1 MSVQQELKNLL
12 QNQVIPDVE
21 DALDEIYE
29 EINATKNAPQELKE
43 EVEELQDFK
52 ADLKDIVKDIESGDI
67 DNEEAQAILDD
78 IKSAM
83 DGELE

>member
-1 MSVQQELKNLL
+1 MSVQQELKELI

-52 ADLKDIVKDIESGDI
+52 ADLKDIVKDIESNDI
-67 DNEEAQAILDD
+67 DDAEAQAILDD
-78 IKSAM
+78 IKHAM
-83 DGELE
+83 QGDLE

>member
-1 MSVQQELKNLL
+1 MSVQQQLKDLL

-29 EINATKNAPQELKE
+29 EINSTKNAPAELKE

-52 ADLKDIVKDIESGDI
+52 ADLKDIVKDIDNGDI
-67 DNEEAQAILDD
+67 DDEEAQDIIND
-78 IKSAM
+78 IKTAM
-83 DGELE
+83 TQGEE

>member
-1 MSVQQELKNLL
+1 MSVQEQLKNLL

-29 EINATKNAPQELKE
+29 EINDTKNAPSELKE

-52 ADLKDIVKDIESGDI
+52 ADLQDIIKDIDGGDLS
-67 DNEEAQAILDD
+67 DEEAQEIIDD
-78 IKSAM
+78 IKEAM
-83 DGELE
+83 TQQD